1 VVHGIRE
8 GNIVWSRPEL
18 VVMIALNREQ
28 NIYRAHYAMPPMRYN
43 ANNYVSKD
51 RLKVSSLS
59 DDGSRR

>member
-1 VVHGIRE
+1 M
-8 GNIVWSRPEL
+8 WSRPEL